1 MISHTHKDNASARYR
16 QPTKKAPT
24 DRSKGR
30 FDREACMV
38 LMHPCLVP
46 HVPMHDMLGTRKNRH
61 DDNIFIPQSNSM
73 SRYIEIFSTVKP

>member
-24 DRSKGR
+24 DRSNGR

-38 LMHPCLVP
+38 LLHRIL
-46 HVPMHDMLGTRKNRH
+46 VPMHGMLDMHKNRH
-61 DDNIFIPQSNSM
+61 DEGIFIPYNNSM
-73 SRYIEIFSTVKP
+73 SRYIGIFSTVKP